1 MPSRKNNSYGATAA
15 SVMPF
20 NSNLEASPTLDGAT
34 AKKLNVVVVNNDEDP
49 PNFQGATAP
58 NNKLNGILNN
68 LEAQSNGNNSNANT
82 VMSVFNNGATA
93 PRRNTNANNTFV
105 GGRRRKNRK
114 SNRSRK
120 SKKTRKHR
128 R

>member
-20 NSNLEASPTLDGAT
+20 NSNLEAPPTLDGAT
-34 AKKLNVVVVNNDEDP
+34 AKNLNVVVVNNGEDP

-68 LEAQSNGNNSNANT
+68 LEAQSNGNISNANT
-82 VMSVFNNGATA
+82 VMTAANNGATA
-93 PRRNTNANNTFV
+93 PRLNMNTTNTLV
-105 GGRRRKNRK
+105 GGRRRKNR
-114 SNRSRK
+114 NRK

>member
-20 NSNLEASPTLDGAT
+20 NANLEAPPNLDGAT
-34 AKKLNVVVVNNDEDP
+34 AKKLNVVVVNNGEDP

-68 LEAQSNGNNSNANT
+68 LEAQSNGNISNANT
-82 VMSVFNNGATA
+82 VMTAFNNGATA
-93 PRRNTNANNTFV
+93 PRRNTNTNNTFV
-105 GGRRRKNRK
+105 GGRRRKNR
-114 SNRSRK
+114 RSK

>member
-15 SVMPF
+15 SMMPF
-20 NSNLEASPTLDGAT
+20 NSNLEAPRTLNGAT
-34 AKKLNVVVVNNDEDP
+34 AKKINVVVVNNGEDP

-58 NNKLNGILNN
+58 NNKSNGILNN

-82 VMSVFNNGATA
+82 VMTAFNNGATA

-105 GGRRRKNRK
+105 GGRRRKNR
-114 SNRSRK
+114 SRK